1 MPLTQM
7 IPVETGRAR
16 STVPP
21 LVLMGSDHATGYI
34 RTSTDSSNLT
44 VAAQPTALWHH
55 AVDSRDPA
63 YDGVFFVGITST
75 RIYCRPICPSRA
87 ARPERRRFFRSRDAA
102 EQSGFRACRRCR
114 PELARGQTPL
124 DAVPRLA
131 RKAASTISAGALDGR
146 SVKALALD
154 LGMSDRQL
162 RRALEREL
170 GTSPLALAL
179 TQRLLTATQL
189 LTTTTTPV
197 TRIAYASG
205 FQSLRRFNAVFRE
218 RFAMSPSEWRRQTAA
233 ISPPPSPSRRSTAI
247 RRSDG
252 RTP

>member
-131 RKAASTISAGALDGR
+131 RKAA
-146 SVKALALD
+146 
-154 LGMSDRQL
+154 
-162 RRALEREL
+162 
-170 GTSPLALAL
+170 
-179 TQRLLTATQL
+179 
-189 LTTTTTPV
+189 
-197 TRIAYASG
+197 
-205 FQSLRRFNAVFRE
+205 
-218 RFAMSPSEWRRQTAA
+218 
-233 ISPPPSPSRRSTAI
+233 
-247 RRSDG
+247 
-252 RTP
+252 